1 MLYGRGYKFRESM
14 KHIDKFGNIV
24 SGIGLALTMTVVGAE
39 VGIPLMEIGGYISL
53 GANGLTAISYL
64 YEKKYSKFLTEGG
77 QMAIEI
83 GVDKLTG
90 NLIKPVRKLGINR
103 ELGSEF
109 NTLLTSEVVI
119 PMVEQRTKT
128 VN

>member
-1 MLYGRGYKFRESM
+1 
-14 KHIDKFGNIV
+14 
-24 SGIGLALTMTVVGAE
+24 
-39 VGIPLMEIGGYISL
+39 
-53 GANGLTAISYL
+53 
-64 YEKKYSKFLTEGG
+64 
-77 QMAIEI
+77 MAIEI
-83 GVDKLTG
+83 GIDKLTG

-109 NTLLTSEVVI
+109 NTLLTSEVLI

>member
-1 MLYGRGYKFRESM
+1 M

-77 QMAIEI
+77 QMAIEELI
-83 GVDKLTG
+83 TRGTG
-90 NLIKPVRKLGINR
+90 KLIKPVGKLGINQK
-103 ELGSEF
+103 LGEEINGRIASEA
-109 NTLLTSEVVI
+109 VI
-119 PMVEQRTKT
+119 PMVEQQIKT

>member
-64 YEKKYSKFLTEGG
+64 YEKN
-77 QMAIEI
+77 I
-83 GVDKLTG
+83 
-90 NLIKPVRKLGINR
+90 
-103 ELGSEF
+103 
-109 NTLLTSEVVI
+109 
-119 PMVEQRTKT
+119 
-128 VN
+128 VNF